1 MLPLWIID
9 ITNQSDRQGKFKRLV
24 GQIEHVHIAK
34 TLVRKKQDA
43 VVSCQ
48 EAISTPALNP
58 AGEIQDE
65 EDKTVGNDTASLEL
79 AEESTIPKDSSETSN
94 VLTTKEEIEEEE
106 QRAAQKN
113 AIIRGNYWYYTNI
126 SNYFEDIDED
136 DHESV
141 AKCLYDFQS
150 DLIREGQDFIR
161 EIRHSN
167 VKPYQT
173 INIVVLGDV
182 TESLSRIV
190 FPSIAAILQKEKG
203 RMLPHHIHQ
212 GMEIMG
218 MLFVPCDINAKN
230 VQERQAIQHTLTEIQ
245 VQHDVTSI
253 RGYDRMLIFQDV
265 QNRTECTYSVLSEK
279 EQAEY
284 IFQCLA
290 HLYLACDKTHPLI
303 SGTASADSFYLSM
316 GAASVYYDMTIE
328 DEKERIRIEN
338 EIIRYFKDKGEGEN
352 PSAGLSM
359 INNEE
364 YSPSNYFQKF
374 TPDEIDLEDV
384 EPNDPS
390 PWHPVRNFFEKRL
403 KRYYYQLYL
412 RFFPAE
418 FYHKVIAQVE
428 EKTRATLDK
437 IAADSRK
444 KFKDTEKR
452 MPFLIK
458 NLLTGMKAND
468 GGLPF
473 IVSAL
478 KDMQAKLSNNRK
490 DIRPYLNREF
500 WPHIEKRV
508 LETPQEDPFIEYH
521 DVYIQ
526 DIQSKNEGSGCEAMK
541 EEAKNQLKKLL
552 GNETTLLSTIA
563 QCLLGGIVL
572 VLALLPILDKLSP
585 GTINLGDV
593 HKYSFFWCLG
603 LFCIPIVIYF
613 TKYRLYI
620 RKEAKIIGVLK
631 AYYLHDAYARIAN
644 RIDSEING
652 FYDKLIALCDEYLS
666 RCQAIKKE
674 IKPKKNETV
683 SSNEI
688 PKTMFN
694 QPLAGGS
701 FSDDELLPSEKN
713 DDCEVKVNYIRK
725 KSKTLQK
732 SDYFLLINQFHN
744 DFENLFKGLFLTE
757 NFILQMDEESGEE
770 KLVTK
775 AQQEKMIAEQWE
787 RSKEKFHSDLTESVK
802 NIMIPRPNP
811 TVSDKTLAYSRNN
824 RRPDI
829 LEPLIEFAACN
840 GEVTSTAD
848 TEFADV
854 KANWDEIHS
863 LTNPFLPIANTKYQ
877 IEKYDAFYKKY
888 IFITRWR
895 SFDQFS
901 FNRILPR
908 EDFDEHIRSK
918 RVYDTSSVDNTP
930 EEKKISISSIS
941 LWALCPDDTSS
952 EWFRLFDTKN
962 YKKAFEIRETY
973 KKILNQ
979 ND

>member
-9 ITNQSDRQGKFKRLV
+9 ITSPSDRQGAFKHLV
-24 GQIEHVHIAK
+24 GQIEHVFIAE
-34 TLVRKKQDA
+34 TLVRKKQEMGIP
-43 VVSCQ
+43 CQ
-48 EAISTPALNP
+48 ETTSATTPKP
-58 AGEIQDE
+58 EEEFQGE
-65 EDKTVGNDTASLEL
+65 EDKSVSNDTALLEL
-79 AEESTIPKDSSETSN
+79 AENSTIPNGSSEHSN
-94 VLTTKEEIEEEE
+94 VLTTKEEIEVEE

-113 AIIRGNYWYYTNI
+113 AIIRGDYWYYTNI
-126 SNYFEDIDED
+126 CNYFEDIDED
-136 DHESV
+136 DNEAV

-150 DLIREGQDFIR
+150 DLIREGQEFIR
-161 EIRHSN
+161 KIRHSN

-218 MLFVPCDINAKN
+218 MLFVPCDINARN
-230 VQERQAIQHTLTEIQ
+230 VQERLAIQHTLTEIQ

-265 QNRTECTYSVLSEK
+265 QNRAECTYSVLSEQ

-284 IFQCLA
+284 ILQCLI

-303 SGTASADSFYLSM
+303 SGTASADNFYLSM
-316 GAASVYYDMTIE
+316 GVASVYYDMTIE

-338 EIIRYFKDKGEGEN
+338 EIIRCFKEKGDGER
-352 PSAGLSM
+352 PSVDLTM
-359 INNEE
+359 ISNEE
-364 YSPSNYFQKF
+364 YSPYNYFQKF

-384 EPNDPS
+384 EPNAPS
-390 PWHPVRNFFEKRL
+390 PWHPIKDFFEKRL

-428 EKTRATLDK
+428 EKTKVTLDR

-458 NLLTGMKAND
+458 NLIMGMKAND
-468 GGLPF
+468 GGLPL

-490 DIRPYLNREF
+490 EIRPYLNHEF
-500 WPHIEKRV
+500 WPYIERRIMD
-508 LETPQEDPFIEYH
+508 TPQEDPFMDYH
-521 DVYIQ
+521 DVYLQ

-552 GNETTLLSTIA
+552 SNETTLLSIIA
-563 QCLLGGIVL
+563 QCLLGGIVM
-572 VLALLPILDKLSP
+572 VLALFPILDNLSP
-585 GTINLGDV
+585 ETINLGDV
-593 HKYSFFWCLG
+593 PKYSFIWCMG
-603 LFCIPIVIYF
+603 LFCIPFIIYLIKLWLYNRKKAKVI
-613 TKYRLYI
+613 
-620 RKEAKIIGVLK
+620 EVLK

-644 RIDSEING
+644 RIDSEINS
-652 FYDKLIALCDEYLS
+652 FYDKLITLCEAYLS
-666 RCQAIKKE
+666 RCQTIRKE
-674 IKPKKNETV
+674 IKPKGTDNI
-683 SSNEI
+683 SNNEI

-701 FSDDELLPSEKN
+701 FSDGELLPSEKN

-725 KSKTLQK
+725 KTRTLLK

-744 DFENLFKGLFLTE
+744 DFENLFKGIYLTE
-757 NFILQMDEESGEE
+757 NFILQLDEESGEE
-770 KLVTK
+770 KLITK
-775 AQQEKMIAEQWE
+775 AQQEKMIADQWVK
-787 RSKEKFHSDLTESVK
+787 SKEKFHADLTESV
-802 NIMIPRPNP
+802 NSIMIPRPNP
-811 TVSDKTLAYSRNN
+811 TVSDKVLAYSLNN

-840 GEVTSTAD
+840 GEITSTAD

-854 KANWDEIHS
+854 KANRDDIHS

-908 EDFDEHIRSK
+908 EDFDENIRSI
-918 RVYDTSSVDNTP
+918 RVYQTLSADNSHD
-930 EEKKISISSIS
+930 EKISISSIS

-952 EWFRLFDTKN
+952 EWFRLFDPRK
-962 YKKAFEIRETY
+962 YKEAFDIRETFR
-973 KKILNQ
+973 KILNQ